1 MCTAYASFV
10 CGCLQESFGRQLDSV
25 VASFTELY
33 NQLMSVSLLLL
44 LFSLSLSFSACFF
57 TLLLVR
63 SQTSFTA
70 MWEGECAV
78 EDQHRYLFV
87 HALAWAGYR
96 ADFGRCVEQTLPA
109 VQEGACWT
117 FLFFSCL
124 LAAFSWC
131 HFFRVV
137 HAWLPSPGHG
147 EPQRPGH

>member
-33 NQLMSVSLLLL
+33 NQLMSVSLSLCCCCGFFFFCL
-44 LFSLSLSFSACFF
+44 LFHCAE
-57 TLLLVR
+57 LLR

-78 EDQHRYLFV
+78 ENQHRHLFV

-96 ADFGRCVEQTLPA
+96 ADFGRCVEHTLPA